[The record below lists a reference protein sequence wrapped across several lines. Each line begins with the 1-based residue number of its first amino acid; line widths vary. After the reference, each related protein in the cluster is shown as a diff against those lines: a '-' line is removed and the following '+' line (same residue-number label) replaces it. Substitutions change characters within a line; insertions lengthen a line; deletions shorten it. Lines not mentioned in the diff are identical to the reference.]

1 MYSLNFKQLCR
12 NHGITLSELSKRTL
26 IPQPSLSR
34 YASGKYASG
43 KSNITLRQLSRI
55 ALALNVELEE
65 ILQNNILT
73 EKYREE
79 ISRKERD
86 NRKQDKAWVT
96 RVLCDLQSHYSK
108 VR

>member
-34 YASGKYASG
+34 YASG

>member
-1 MYSLNFKQLCR
+1 MYSLNLKQLCR

-34 YASGKYASG
+34 YASG

>member
-1 MYSLNFKQLCR
+1 MYSLNLKQLCR

-34 YASGKYASG
+34 YASG

-96 RVLCDLQSHYSK
+96 QVLCDLQSHYSK